1 MMTAFRLPIAMPET
15 DKGRLPEGKRAYQNG
30 KTTVDD
36 PHGDCEQTIHI
47 NLFFDGTNNNDDV
60 RTPARWR
67 DSTYKTHTNVA
78 RLFRACPT
86 RPQQGIFSSYIA
98 GVGTL
103 FPELGEHTY
112 SSSGKAFASGF
123 AKRCAWGYTRVL
135 NAVYQ
140 AMVPGDEN
148 GLIKDDEAAKI
159 CAKLDWNLGS
169 SLLTA
174 KEKHLGSLYD
184 SLVRQ
189 CKRNR
194 LVRKAYVN
202 VFGFSR
208 GAAGARVFVSK
219 LINYWAK
226 AGKLAGKIDYEVN
239 FLGLFDT
246 VASVGP
252 PESFQSAVDLEYF
265 DGHFWAAGGGALNI
279 PAQVRRC
286 VHFFSMHE
294 QRMSFPLDSIRKGK
308 SYPAGDSKLLEVPY
322 PGVHSDVGGSYAPG
336 DQGKSV
342 KGEGHRLGKIPLHD
356 MYIEALKVGVPL
368 RLVDAKNDEDR
379 MDANNMQDFAIDPA
393 VAKAFNDW
401 RATLPAID
409 GVEKALEFGLRQ
421 SLQWRALRARWH
433 TGTYIT
439 NQGFYH
445 YCAEPANKRE
455 DSKTPQQ
462 LRTDVD
468 KARKAD
474 PVIQKLEQDSIQ
486 LKLQVQQLRDRAMF
500 PQTTSQDMAGLTKRR
515 ALEAKIAANDAAI
528 AARENELM
536 AEAVG
541 KNPAD
546 CRPGEGA
553 DDFVTNDRTDLLEAA
568 EEFQLLLGYLHP
580 ELQPGLN
587 VRKEM
592 MARPAFSP
600 IGAAERVANGF
611 KYLAMPRAERPRT
624 DSKLLVMVDDD
635 ILTKSAAVRGYW
647 PIDDVLV
654 EPAPEMILYLR
665 ATTAAKA
672 VDDFALREKAAI
684 ELFDNYIH
692 DSRAWFRVPNFHEYA
707 PGGYGWART
716 FFVGDSKAVRHLG
729 MSAKGVLDKV
739 QDTALA
745 VEREIDAA
753 KDRAMRALGDAA
765 GRAADAARDAV
776 IDQGRKAME
785 KVIPSGFPMP
795 RL

>member
-1 MMTAFRLPIAMPET
+1 MMTAFRLPNAMPET
-15 DKGRLPEGKRAYQNG
+15 DKGRLPEGKRAYENG

-47 NLFFDGTNNNDDV
+47 NLFFDGTNNNDDIK
-60 RTPARWR
+60 TPARWR
-67 DSTYKTHTNVA
+67 DSTHKTHTNVA

-103 FPELGEHTY
+103 FPDLGEHTY

-123 AKRCAWGYTRVL
+123 AKRCAWGYARVL
-135 NAVYQ
+135 NAAHE
-140 AMVPGDEN
+140 AMIGMRGDDLINGDEA
-148 GLIKDDEAAKI
+148 KKI
-159 CAKLDWNLGS
+159 CEKLDWNLGS
-169 SLLTA
+169 SLLTT
-174 KEKHLGSLYD
+174 KEKHLGSLHE
-184 SLVRQ
+184 SLVQQ

-194 LVRKAYVN
+194 LVKKAYIN

-239 FLGLFDT
+239 FMGLFDT

-252 PESFQSAVDLEYF
+252 PESFQSAVALEYF

-294 QRMSFPLDSIRKGK
+294 QRMSFPLDTIRKGT

-322 PGVHSDVGGSYAPG
+322 PGVHSDVGGSYVPG

-356 MYIEALKVGVPL
+356 MYVEALKSGVPL
-368 RLVDAKNDEDR
+368 TLDDKGTANQ
-379 MDANNMQDFAIDPA
+379 MDADSLADFAIDPA

-401 RATLPAID
+401 RAALPAMD

-421 SLQWRALRARWH
+421 SLQWRTLRARWH
-433 TGTYIT
+433 TGTYVT
-439 NQGFYH
+439 NQEFYR

-462 LRTDVD
+462 LRTEVD
-468 KARKAD
+468 KTKKAD
-474 PVIQKLEQDSIQ
+474 PVIRKLEQENIQ

-500 PQTTSQDMAGLTKRR
+500 PQTTSQVMADLTKRR
-515 ALEAKIAANDAAI
+515 ALEAKVAANDAAI
-528 AARENELM
+528 AARENALM

-541 KNPAD
+541 KDPAD

-553 DDFVTNDRTDLLEAA
+553 DEFVTNDRTDLLEAA

-592 MARPAFSP
+592 MARPVFSP
-600 IGAAERVANGF
+600 IGAAEGVAKGF
-611 KYLAMPRAERPRT
+611 RYLATPRAERPRT

-654 EPAPEMILYLR
+654 EPAPEMIPYLK
-665 ATTAAKA
+665 ATTSAKA
-672 VDDFALREKAAI
+672 VDDFALGEKAAI

-716 FFVGDSKAVRHLG
+716 FFVGDNKAVRHLG
-729 MSAKGVLDKV
+729 MRAKGVLDKL

-745 VEREIDAA
+745 VEHEIDAA
-753 KDRAMRALGDAA
+753 KDRAIRAAGDAA

-776 IDQGRKAME
+776 IDQGKRAME
-785 KVIPSGFPMP
+785 RVIPSGFPMP